1 VASGGMKLR
10 PGSPDQRR
18 LMMLLAVLAV
28 VAVVAVFQLV
38 GEGRLAGG
46 DERIEALDYEPHN
59 LPRLAEIDAV
69 RGVPDEQGTGRN
81 PFVFGVRPT
90 ATPQPTTPLP
100 TRPPLER
107 PTPRPTPTP
116 RMIRVGDRVLPPP
129 PPFDRQFIGFF
140 GPAHLKVA
148 AFRRP
153 LGDQDAEIEVE
164 IEGGVLDDTFIV
176 REIGLESVT
185 IGFVGYP
192 KSEDTRVPLVE
203 N

>member
-1 VASGGMKLR
+1 MAKLQLR
-10 PGSPDQRR
+10 PGSADQRR
-18 LMMLLAVLAV
+18 MMALLAVLAV
-28 VAVVAVFQLV
+28 VAVIALFQLL
-38 GEGRLAGG
+38 GTGGLSGG
-46 DERIEALDYEPHN
+46 DSGVELLEFNPHQ
-59 LPRLAEIDAV
+59 LPKLAEIDAV
-69 RGVPDEQGTGRN
+69 RGDADEVGTGRN

-90 ATPQPTTPLP
+90 ATPRPTTPLP
-100 TRPPLER
+100 TRPPLQR

-140 GPAHLKVA
+140 GPARLKVA
-148 AFRRP
+148 AFRKQ
-153 LGDQDAEIEVE
+153 LGDQNAEIEVAV
-164 IEGGVLDDTFIV
+164 EGGVIDDTFIV
-176 REIGLESVT
+176 RQIGLESVT

>member
-1 VASGGMKLR
+1 MASRRMRLR
-10 PGSPDQRR
+10 AGSADQRR
-18 LMMLLAVLAV
+18 LMVLLAVLAV
-28 VAVVAVFQLV
+28 VAVVAVYQLV
-38 GEGRLAGG
+38 GGGGLAGV
-46 DERIEALDYEPHN
+46 DERVEALDYEPHD
-59 LPRLAEIDAV
+59 LPRLAEVGAARDTIDEA
-69 RGVPDEQGTGRN
+69 GTGRN

-90 ATPQPTTPLP
+90 ATPRPTTPLP
-100 TRPPLER
+100 TRPALER

-164 IEGGVLDDTFIV
+164 VEGGVLDDTFIV

-192 KSEDTRVPLVE
+192 SSEDTRVPLVE